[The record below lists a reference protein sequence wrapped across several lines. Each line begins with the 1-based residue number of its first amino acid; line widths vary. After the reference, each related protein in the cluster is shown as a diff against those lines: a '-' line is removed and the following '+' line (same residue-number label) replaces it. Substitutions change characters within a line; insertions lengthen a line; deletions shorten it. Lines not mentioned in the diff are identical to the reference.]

1 VSGRDLAAY
10 AGRALAGHRL
20 RSLLSLLGVAVGIA
34 AVILL
39 TALGEGAR
47 RYVVDQF
54 AQIGSSFV
62 AVVPGK
68 TDTIGALPGIGG
80 VPNDL
85 TLDDARALERA
96 LPGVRFVAPF
106 VVASDNV
113 ARGERRRDVLVAGVT
128 PEFAALRRLSVARG
142 SFLPETDLERGGALA
157 VLGHRVAL
165 ELFAGEDPIGEAVR
179 IGGRRCK
186 VIGVLAPRGQQL
198 GMNMDDVV
206 LVPVVTGMRMFDRS
220 SLFRIVIDVGPAGDV
235 AAIKQRALEV
245 LIERHGE
252 EDVTLITE
260 AAVVDSLSAILDA
273 LTLAVAAIAAISLA
287 VAGIGILNVL
297 LVAVAER
304 TVEIGLLRALGAS
317 RRQVLTC
324 FLAEAILLSGLG
336 GALGLAVG
344 ALGVRVLVGL
354 WPALPAAP
362 PGWAI
367 AAAVVLS
374 LAVGGVFGWLP
385 ARRAANL
392 DPVLALAGR

>member
-1 VSGRDLAAY
+1 MSGRDLAAY

-20 RSLLSLLGVAVGIA
+20 RSLLSLLGVAVGIS
-34 AVILL
+34 AVVLL

-62 AVVPGK
+62 AVLPGK
-68 TDTIGALPGIGG
+68 TDTVGALPGIGG

-106 VVASDNV
+106 VVASDSV

-142 SFLPETDLERGGALA
+142 SFLPETDLERGGALT
-157 VLGHRVAL
+157 VLGHRVAV

-186 VIGVLAPRGQQL
+186 VVGVLAPRGQQL

-220 SLFRIVIDVGPAGDV
+220 SLFRIVIDVGPTGDV
-235 AAIKQRALEV
+235 AAVKQRALEV

-317 RRQVLTC
+317 RRQVLAC

-336 GALGLAVG
+336 GALGLAAG
-344 ALGVRVLVGL
+344 AFGVRVLVGI

-362 PGWAI
+362 PVWAI

-374 LAVGGVFGWLP
+374 LSVGGVFGWLP